1 MQKTII
7 SMLYMTSGST
17 RPRLV
22 SPIIAGAERRE
33 LRLSGMM
40 WKTKTY
46 AQATALPAIAAALAL
61 SSTPAW
67 SQEVQ
72 PTAEPDP
79 ISIAPPPVVETAPV
93 TTDAATDTSPATET
107 ATEAAAAPR
116 PKAKA
121 TARSTASA
129 RKATPTRV
137 ASAAPVAE
145 AAAAPTTAP
154 DTAPPA
160 PQPIVDV
167 RPQAQQPAPA
177 PEAAQPTLPVD
188 ETTLML
194 GGGALALLAL
204 GGGALAMIRRRR
216 HEDDEMM
223 VDQSMTI
230 EPEPM
235 PRHDVIHE
243 EQPAIVAPSAFAWGK
258 PQQADPMIERRR
270 HEAAK
275 GETWAERAYRGPSPE
290 NPSLSL
296 RKRLKRAAF
305 FDARE
310 ERVAAGRAERVDTD
324 AGLPENVAND
334 ASPTTRERELEL
346 A

>member
-33 LRLSGMM
+33 LRLCGMM

-46 AQATALPAIAAALAL
+46 AQASALPAIAAVLAL

-67 SQEVQ
+67 SHEVQ

-93 TTDAATDTSPATET
+93 TTDSVTDTSPATET

-121 TARSTASA
+121 TAKSTAGA

-137 ASAAPVAE
+137 ASAAPAA

-154 DTAPPA
+154 ATAPPA
-160 PQPIVDV
+160 PQPIVDA

-177 PEAAQPTLPVD
+177 PEATQPTLPVD

-258 PQQADPMIERRR
+258 PQQADPMVERRR
-270 HEAAK
+270 HETVA
-275 GETWAERAYRGPSPE
+275 GETWVERAYRGPTPD

-310 ERVAAGRAERVDTD
+310 KRVEAGRAEPVETD

-334 ASPTTRERELEL
+334 ASPSTRERELEL